1 MWDVDPTFDLPEG
14 FSLKEDTHFVYL
26 FYHGQKVRVFNAGKA
41 APASI
46 LKACREL
53 MCPEEE

>member
-26 FYHGQKVRVFNAGKA
+26 FYHGQKTRIFNANQVTSA
-41 APASI
+41 EI
-46 LKACREL
+46 LKACAEL
-53 MCPEEE
+53 AYEEE

>member
-1 MWDVDPTFDLPEG
+1 MWDVDPTLTFPKDL
-14 FSLKEDTHFVYL
+14 LKEDTHFVYL